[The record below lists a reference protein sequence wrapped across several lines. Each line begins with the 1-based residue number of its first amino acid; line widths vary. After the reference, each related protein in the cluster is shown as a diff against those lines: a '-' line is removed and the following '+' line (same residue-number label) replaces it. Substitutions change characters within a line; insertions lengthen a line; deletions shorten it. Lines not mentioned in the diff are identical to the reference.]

1 MQQNLIIETFASA
14 EELEKTTQ
22 IIKKKFHVLKSKTV
36 IIVVDE
42 VEQFHTMEHAEGDNI
57 VMTIDDN
64 LALILPFKHMK
75 NIYYD

>member
-1 MQQNLIIETFASA
+1 MTG
-14 EELEKTTQ
+14 
-22 IIKKKFHVLKSKTV
+22 

-57 VMTIDDN
+57 VMTIDDI
-64 LALILPFKHMK
+64 LALILPFKYMK

>member
-1 MQQNLIIETFASA
+1 
-14 EELEKTTQ
+14 
-22 IIKKKFHVLKSKTV
+22 VLKSKTV